1 MMKVIFV
8 LQALILVKV
17 LADIRCQVQ
26 YGKYTCMEYDRQILD
41 RSPSADSIFLKETKK
56 DDADADTDWGDFNDG
71 VDAGVGALTDTVGAI
86 KDPTLGNVGS
96 AIASAGALVAFA
108 PPPAGP
114 LIGGAMAVIGG
125 VMGLFDDTPSPE
137 EIMMENQQK
146 IMEN

>member
-1 MMKVIFV
+1 M
-8 LQALILVKV
+8 
-17 LADIRCQVQ
+17 
-26 YGKYTCMEYDRQILD
+26 D
-41 RSPSADSIFLKETKK
+41 RSPSADSLFLEEAKK
-56 DDADADTDWGDFNDG
+56 DDADDWGDFNDG

-137 EIMMENQQK
+137 EIMMENQ
-146 IMEN
+146 